1 MKVRSHL
8 MQWKLFCFSLVFHL
22 KIVNLNAEIKKK
34 MNYPILRKKI
44 TFNPISNEKILLSY
58 IEQRRQFL

>member
-1 MKVRSHL
+1 MPK
-8 MQWKLFCFSLVFHL
+8 F
-22 KIVNLNAEIKKK
+22 KKK
-34 MNYPILRKKI
+34 IELSDFKKEI